1 MSFHP
6 KAAVVKSSVLFA
18 MDVPAEL
25 VAFAEDLADVAG
37 KVILQYRSGEVWWG
51 GIGASQT
58 VVI

>member
-1 MSFHP
+1 
-6 KAAVVKSSVLFA
+6 